1 MQPTAEDSPVD
12 LSAGT
17 VRRGSVNRRVAPVR
31 SFIDRHFL
39 VFASWPS
46 MLIMLAVTAVPFA
59 ITIALAFTN
68 YDLVRSNSWKF
79 IGLQN
84 FDRMIHD
91 SQIPTIVF
99 NTAYLVVGSTVL
111 DTVFGLALAVLLDA
125 RFRAIGFIRS
135 LFMLPIMTAPIVVA
149 LTWRAMFNNDAGWIN
164 YFLKLAH
171 LPQPLWLGDPHLAMP
186 AVLISDMWTGIPFQ
200 AILLLAGLVG
210 VSKEL
215 KEAAVSDGANIWQV
229 FWHVTLPGIR
239 PVLFIAVVLRF
250 IDAFRKFEGIQ
261 ILTTGGPGIA
271 STPLNLQIYN
281 TGLFYHQVGYA
292 AAMGVLLIA
301 LIAASVGALYLIAGR
316 RG

>member
-1 MQPTAEDSPVD
+1 MDV
-12 LSAGT
+12 SAGT
-17 VRRGSVNRRVAPVR
+17 VRRGSVLRRAAPVR
-31 SFIDRHFL
+31 AFIDRHFL

-59 ITIALAFTN
+59 ITIGLAFTN

-91 SQIPTIVF
+91 PQIPTIVF
-99 NTAYLVVGSTVL
+99 NTAYLVIGSTVL
-111 DTVFGLALAVLLDA
+111 DTVFGLALAVLLDS
-125 RFRAIGFIRS
+125 RIRGVGIVRS

-164 YFLKLAH
+164 YFLSLVH
-171 LPQPLWLGDPHLAMP
+171 LPQPLWLGNPHLAMP

-215 KEAAVSDGANIWQV
+215 REAAISDGANMWQV